1 MKLIKK
7 IIKKTDLNQPELI
20 HQILESWEEDNIIKN
35 KPKQIT
41 KPNFQST
48 QCFYYKI
55 EEKNINSKRKRNNL
69 AIKSRLK

>member
-41 KPNFQST
+41 KPNF
-48 QCFYYKI
+48 
-55 EEKNINSKRKRNNL
+55 
-69 AIKSRLK
+69 

>member
-1 MKLIKK
+1 MKLIKNF
-7 IIKKTDLNQPELI
+7 IKKTDLNQPELI

-41 KPNFQST
+41 KSNFQST

-55 EEKNINSKRKRNNL
+55 EGKKYQFK
-69 AIKSRLK
+69 KKKK